1 MMLDADKR
9 EPCFLLREISELEG
23 FRLCE
28 DLQQEVWGFEDRS
41 VVPLP
46 MMVLAQRFGGVVVG
60 AYSKAGELI
69 GFVYGFPALKGEKL
83 IHYSHML
90 AVNKNYRGLGIG
102 RLLKLEQR
110 RMVLEKG
117 MDLIV
122 WAFDPLE
129 RTNARLNISS
139 LGTIVREYEVDFYG
153 PGTSILHSGLPTD
166 RLLAE
171 WHLTTPR
178 VEEHINKKKGSRHLA
193 EKTAVKAV
201 DLARNRQGLPQPV
214 ASRLDLTAAGLLVAI
229 PDDIQS
235 LKARDLALAR
245 QWLFAVR
252 EALTRCFK
260 AGYTITGFLDPQNEK
275 GTSYYYLERGY
286 SF

>member
-1 MMLDADKR
+1 MKSVEDEKG
-9 EPCFLLREISELEG
+9 ESFLLREIRELEG

-69 GFVYGFPALKGEKL
+69 GFVYGFPALKEGKL

-90 AVNKNYRGLGIG
+90 AVKKNYRSLGIG

-110 RMVLEKG
+110 KMALEKG
-117 MDLIV
+117 MDLTV

-139 LGTIVREYEVDFYG
+139 LGAIVREYEVDFYG
-153 PGTSILHSGLPTD
+153 PGTSILHQGLPTD

-178 VEEHINKKKGSRHLA
+178 VEEHIHKRTGSTHLA
-193 EKTAVKAV
+193 DKPAVKAV
-201 DLARNRQGLPQPV
+201 DLVRNRQGLPQP
-214 ASRLDLTAAGLLVAI
+214 ASSRLELTAPGILVAI

-245 QWLFAVR
+245 KWLFAVR
-252 EALTRCFK
+252 EALTTCFK
-260 AGYTITGFLDPQNEK
+260 AGYAITGFLDPQTEE
-275 GTSYYYLERGY
+275 GASYYYLERGY
-286 SF
+286 TL

>member
-1 MMLDADKR
+1 MMLDAGKR
-9 EPCFLLREISELEG
+9 DSSFLLREIRELEG

-60 AYSKAGELI
+60 AFSKAGELV
-69 GFVYGFPALKGEKL
+69 GFVYGFPALKEGKL

-90 AVNKNYRGLGIG
+90 AVKKNYRGLGIG
-102 RLLKLEQR
+102 RLLKLKQR

-129 RTNARLNISS
+129 RTNARLNVSS

-153 PGTSILHSGLPTD
+153 PGTSILHQGLPTD

-178 VEEHINKKKGSRHLA
+178 VEQHINKRKSSRHLA
-193 EKTAVKAV
+193 EKSAVKAV
-201 DLARNRQGLPQPV
+201 DLVRNRQGLPQPV

-245 QWLFAVR
+245 KWLFAVR
-252 EALTRCFK
+252 EALTAGFK
-260 AGYTITGFLDPQNEK
+260 TGYTITGFLDPQTEE
-275 GTSYYYLERGY
+275 GASYYYLERGY
-286 SF
+286 TL

>member
-1 MMLDADKR
+1 MSAEDEKGAS
-9 EPCFLLREISELEG
+9 FQLREIRELEG

-28 DLQQEVWGFEDRS
+28 ELQKEVWGFEDRS

-69 GFVYGFPALKGEKL
+69 GFVYGFPALKEGKL

-90 AVNKNYRGLGIG
+90 AVKEDYRGLGIG

-110 RMVLEKG
+110 RMALEKG

-129 RTNARLNISS
+129 RANAKLNITS
-139 LGTIVREYEVDFYG
+139 LGVIIREYEVDFYG
-153 PGTSILHSGLPTD
+153 PGTSILHQGLPTD

-178 VEEHINKKKGSRHLA
+178 VEEHINKKKGSTHLA
-193 EKTAVKAV
+193 EKPAMKAV
-201 DLARNRQGLPQPV
+201 DLVRNRQGLPQP
-214 ASRLDLTAAGLLVAI
+214 ATSQLDLTAPGLLVAI
-229 PDDIQS
+229 PDNIQS

-245 QWLFAVR
+245 KWLFAVR
-252 EALTRCFK
+252 EALTRCFE
-260 AGYTITGFLDPQNEK
+260 AVYTITEFLDPKTQE
-275 GTSYYYLERGY
+275 GASYYYLERGH
-286 SF
+286 SL

>member
-1 MMLDADKR
+1 MSAMGER
-9 EPCFLLREISELEG
+9 EDSFLIREIRELEG

-28 DLQQEVWGFEDRS
+28 ELQKEVWEFADRS

-46 MMVLAQRFGGVVVG
+46 MMVLAQRFGGVVAG

-69 GFVYGFPALKGEKL
+69 GFVYGFPALKGGKL

-90 AVNKNYRGLGIG
+90 AVKKDYRGLGIG

-110 RMVLEKG
+110 KMVLEKG

-129 RTNARLNISS
+129 MVNAKLNIAS
-139 LGTIVREYEVDFYG
+139 LGAIVREYEVDFYG
-153 PGTSILHSGLPTD
+153 PGTSSLHRGLPTD

-178 VEEHINKKKGSRHLA
+178 VEEHVKKKKVARNLI
-193 EKTAVKAV
+193 EEVAVKGV
-201 DLARNRQGLPQPV
+201 DVERNQSGLPQPV
-214 ASRLDLTAAGLLVAI
+214 SLRLELTAPALLVAI
-229 PDDIQS
+229 PDDIQFI
-235 LKARDLALAR
+235 KDRDLELAR
-245 QWLFAVR
+245 RWRLVVR
-252 EALTRCFK
+252 EALTGCFE
-260 AGYTITGFLDPQNEK
+260 AGYTITGFINPQTEE
-275 GTSYYYLERGY
+275 GVSYYYLERGY
-286 SF
+286 RR

>member
-1 MMLDADKR
+1 MRSAEDKKGAS
-9 EPCFLLREISELEG
+9 FLLREVRELEG

-28 DLQQEVWGFEDRS
+28 DLQKEVWGFEDRS

-90 AVNKNYRGLGIG
+90 AVKKNYRSQGIG

-110 RMVLEKG
+110 RMALEKG
-117 MDLIV
+117 IDLTV

-129 RTNARLNISS
+129 RANARLNISS
-139 LGTIVREYEVDFYG
+139 LGAIIREYEVDFYG
-153 PGTSILHSGLPTD
+153 PGTSILHQGLPTD

-193 EKTAVKAV
+193 EKPTVKAV
-201 DLARNRQGLPQPV
+201 DLVRHRQGLPRPV

-245 QWLFAVR
+245 EWLFAVR
-252 EALTRCFK
+252 EALTTSFK
-260 AGYTITGFLDPQNEK
+260 AGYAITGFLDPQTEE
-275 GTSYYYLERGY
+275 GASYYYLERE
-286 SF
+286 FNM